1 MTPEWKKKRSEAA
14 KKHTNRISM
23 RNPVSVADSTNNLSW
38 PAPYCPP
45 KEFWSSSRAEQL
57 GRLSAS
63 YPNET
68 SSSAILA
75 MGFPRCRRTKS
86 MNFRQKASSL
96 KVSAPMYFVPRRSI
110 RTKQHLD
117 SRDGRTSSST
127 PISPAMGAVDPKKGF
142 HFGGQCFFNNGCS
155 RNFISTNLHRSE
167 EARPEEVSTSVSQFP
182 LIFEMQ
188 LPEIGFASD
197 TPKRFRS
204 KSLVFNLCNRFSA
217 IDWP

>member
-1 MTPEWKKKRSEAA
+1 M
-14 KKHTNRISM
+14 RIQLTI
-23 RNPVSVADSTNNLSW
+23 SVGQRHI
-38 PAPYCPP
+38 APL
-45 KEFWSSSRAEQL
+45 KNFESSSRAEQL

-86 MNFRQKASSL
+86 MNCRQKASSL

-117 SRDGRTSSST
+117 TRDGRTSSST